1 VTDVLMLVIVA
12 AFFALAGALVVA
24 CDRILGHDDTPGEA
38 GGVLDAPATGD
49 AGDASRDVRG
59 VDR

>member
-1 VTDVLMLVIVA
+1 MLVIVA